1 MATYTHAYAITFEI
15 DSQTEDAS
23 DVTLQQLA
31 AAIRERVGSCV
42 DHGNLLDAV
51 GAPYDTFEKKE
62 V

>member
-15 DSQTEDAS
+15 
-23 DVTLQQLA
+23 
-31 AAIRERVGSCV
+31 V